1 LASSARCGIL
11 PTSRRGEGGGETATA
26 GPRQSQRRSRGSGR
40 ARLAALVAALA
51 VAVGLAFASGQDG
64 RTHGPNSGAG
74 SPARHNAPPPR
85 DANPYG
91 AALAP
96 AARRVHARFNKP
108 PAGALLFDLRTG
120 SVLWERHPTTPRPIA
135 SVTKMMTALL
145 VVEREPPTATARI
158 TRAALHYQ
166 GSGVGL
172 LPRGKRV
179 SVTPLLYGLLLPSGN
194 DAARVL
200 AQNVGGTI
208 PRFVR
213 LMNERARQL
222 GLTCTHFVGPDGYSD
237 GNRSCPRDLAR
248 LAAAVMREP
257 RLRKIVSTSYA
268 VFRFPIKGR
277 KLYLAGH
284 NPLDL
289 RRYRGWTGIKTGY
302 TPGAGECFVGTARRG
317 SVALGV
323 VLLRSPDA
331 GRQAVKLLDR
341 GFAAIRRPLGAHL
354 G

>member
-1 LASSARCGIL
+1 MH
-11 PTSRRGEGGGETATA
+11 GGGHASA
-26 GPRQSQRRSRGSGR
+26 SPPR
-40 ARLAALVAALA
+40 
-51 VAVGLAFASGQDG
+51 
-64 RTHGPNSGAG
+64 H
-74 SPARHNAPPPR
+74 APPSPR
-85 DANPYG
+85 NTDPYG

-96 AARRVHARFNKP
+96 PARRVRARFNKP
-108 PAGALLFDLRTG
+108 PAGALLFDLRNG
-120 SVLWERHPTTPRPIA
+120 RVLWGLQPTTPRPIA
-135 SVTKMMTALL
+135 SVTKMMTALI
-145 VVEREPPTATARI
+145 VVEREPPTATAFI
-158 TRAALHYQ
+158 TRAALRYQ

-172 LPRGKRV
+172 LPPGKRV
-179 SVTPLLYGLLLPSGN
+179 NVTPLLYGLLLPSGN

-200 AQNVGGTI
+200 AQNVGRTI
-208 PRFVR
+208 PGFVR

-237 GNRSCPRDLAR
+237 ANRSCPRDLAR

-257 RLRKIVSTSYA
+257 RLQRIVSSSFA
-268 VFRFPIKGR
+268 AFPFPIKGR

-289 RRYRGWTGIKTGY
+289 LRYRGWTGIKTGY

-323 VLLRSPDA
+323 VLLHSPDA
-331 GRQAVKLLDR
+331 GGQAVKLLDR
-341 GFAAIRRPLGAHL
+341 GFEAASRPLGARL

>member
-1 LASSARCGIL
+1 
-11 PTSRRGEGGGETATA
+11 
-26 GPRQSQRRSRGSGR
+26 
-40 ARLAALVAALA
+40 LVAALA
-51 VAVGLAFASGQDG
+51 VAVGLVFATGQDG
-64 RTHGPNSGAG
+64 RTHRGAGVGSGADAGG
-74 SPARHNAPPPR
+74 SPTRRASPPTG
-85 DANPYG
+85 DTDPYG

-96 AARRVHARFNKP
+96 PARRVQARFAKP
-108 PAGALLFDLRTG
+108 PAGALLFDLRNG
-120 SVLWERHPTTPRPIA
+120 RVLWGRQPTTPRPIA

-145 VVEREPPTATARI
+145 VVERDPPTATAFI
-158 TRAALHYQ
+158 TRAALRYQ

-172 LPRGKRV
+172 LPPGKRV
-179 SVTPLLYGLLLPSGN
+179 NVTPLLYGLLLPSGN

-200 AQNVGGTI
+200 AQNVGRTI
-208 PRFVR
+208 PGFVR

-237 GNRSCPRDLAR
+237 ANRSCPRDLAR

-257 RLRKIVSTSYA
+257 RLRAVVSSSFA
-268 VFRFPIKGR
+268 SFPFPIKGR

-302 TPGAGECFVGTARRG
+302 TPLAGECFVGTARRG
-317 SVALGV
+317 GVALGV

-331 GRQAVKLLDR
+331 GAQAIKLLDR
-341 GFAAIRRPLGAHL
+341 GFEAMRRPLGAQL

>member
-1 LASSARCGIL
+1 MFLVV
-11 PTSRRGEGGGETATA
+11 AT
-26 GPRQSQRRSRGSGR
+26 
-40 ARLAALVAALA
+40 
-51 VAVGLAFASGQDG
+51 GQDG
-64 RTHGPNSGAG
+64 RTRGPSGGGGVAT
-74 SPARHNAPPPR
+74 RTVAPPSR

-91 AALAP
+91 TALAP

-108 PAGALLFDLRTG
+108 PRGALLFDLRNG
-120 SVLWERHPTTPRPIA
+120 RVLWELDPSTPRPIA
-135 SVTKMMTALL
+135 SVTKMMTGLL
-145 VVEREPPTATARI
+145 VVERAPPTATALI
-158 TRAALHYQ
+158 TRAALQYQ

-179 SVTPLLYGLLLPSGN
+179 GVTPLLYGLLLPSGN

-213 LMNERARQL
+213 FMNERARQL

-237 GNRSCPRDLAR
+237 ANRSCPRDLAR

-257 RLRKIVSTSYA
+257 RLRRVVSTPYA
-268 VFRFPIKGR
+268 TFPFPIKGH

-289 RRYRGWTGIKTGY
+289 RRYSGWTGIKTGY
-302 TPGAGECFVGTARRG
+302 TPVAGECFVGTARRG
-317 SVALGV
+317 GVSLGV
-323 VLLRSPDA
+323 VLLHSPDA
-331 GRQAVKLLDR
+331 GVQAIKLLDR
-341 GFAAIRRPLGAHL
+341 GFAAMRRPLGAQL

>member
-1 LASSARCGIL
+1 MV
-11 PTSRRGEGGGETATA
+11 AT
-26 GPRQSQRRSRGSGR
+26 
-40 ARLAALVAALA
+40 
-51 VAVGLAFASGQDG
+51 GQDG
-64 RTHGPNSGAG
+64 RTLSGAG
-74 SPARHNAPPPR
+74 GGVPARHAASPPR
-85 DANPYG
+85 DTDPYG

-96 AARRVHARFNKP
+96 VGRRVHARFNKP
-108 PAGALLFDLRTG
+108 PAGALLFDLRNG
-120 SVLWERHPTTPRPIA
+120 RVLWERLPATPRPIA
-135 SVTKMMTALL
+135 SVTKMMTALI

-179 SVTPLLYGLLLPSGN
+179 GVTPLLYGLLLPSGN

-222 GLTCTHFVGPDGYSD
+222 GLTCTHYVGPDGYSD
-237 GNRSCPRDLAR
+237 ANHSCPRDLAR

-257 RLRKIVSTSYA
+257 RLRTIVRTSYA
-268 VFRFPIKGR
+268 AFPFPIKGH

-289 RRYRGWTGIKTGY
+289 NRYRGWTGIKTGY
-302 TPGAGECFVGTARRG
+302 TPRAGECFVGTAQRG

-323 VLLRSPDA
+323 VLLHSPDA
-331 GRQAVKLLDR
+331 GRQAIKLLDR
-341 GFAAIRRPLGAHL
+341 GFAAMRRPLGAQL

>member
-1 LASSARCGIL
+1 MV
-11 PTSRRGEGGGETATA
+11 AT
-26 GPRQSQRRSRGSGR
+26 
-40 ARLAALVAALA
+40 
-51 VAVGLAFASGQDG
+51 GQDG
-64 RTHGPNSGAG
+64 RTLRGGG
-74 SPARHNAPPPR
+74 GVPARHAASPPR
-85 DANPYG
+85 DTDPYG
-91 AALAP
+91 VALAP
-96 AARRVHARFNKP
+96 VGRRVHARFNKP
-108 PAGALLFDLRTG
+108 PAGALLFDLRNG
-120 SVLWERHPTTPRPIA
+120 RVLWERQPATPRPIA
-135 SVTKMMTALL
+135 SVTKMMTALI
-145 VVEREPPTATARI
+145 VVEREPPSATARI

-179 SVTPLLYGLLLPSGN
+179 GVTPLLYGLLLPSGN

-222 GLTCTHFVGPDGYSD
+222 GLTCTHYVGPDGYSD
-237 GNRSCPRDLAR
+237 ANHSCPRDLAR

-257 RLRKIVSTSYA
+257 RLRTIVRTSYA
-268 VFRFPIKGR
+268 AFPFPIKGH

-289 RRYRGWTGIKTGY
+289 NRYRGWTGIKTGY
-302 TPGAGECFVGTARRG
+302 TPRAGECFVGTAQRG
-317 SVALGV
+317 RVALGV
-323 VLLRSPDA
+323 VLLHSPDA
-331 GRQAVKLLDR
+331 GRQAIKLLDR
-341 GFAAIRRPLGAHL
+341 GFAAMRRPLGAQL

>member
-1 LASSARCGIL
+1 M
-11 PTSRRGEGGGETATA
+11 
-26 GPRQSQRRSRGSGR
+26 
-40 ARLAALVAALA
+40 LVL
-51 VAVGLAFASGQDG
+51 AVGLLVATGDDG
-64 RTHGPNSGAG
+64 RTHSAGARDR
-74 SPARHNAPPPR
+74 SAARHPAPSR
-85 DANPYG
+85 DTNPYG

-96 AARRVHARFNKP
+96 EARRVHARFNKP
-108 PAGALLFDLRTG
+108 PAGALLFDLRSG
-120 SVLWERHPTTPRPIA
+120 QVLWARNPTASLPMA
-135 SVTKMMTALL
+135 SVTKMMTGLL
-145 VVEREPPTATARI
+145 VVEREPSTATARI
-158 TRAALHYQ
+158 TPAALRYQ
-166 GSGVGL
+166 GSGVGV

-179 SVTPLLYGLLLPSGN
+179 GVTPLLYGLLLPSGN

-237 GNRSCPRDLAR
+237 ANRSCPRDLAR
-248 LAAAVMREP
+248 LAGAVMREP
-257 RLRKIVSTSYA
+257 RLRKIVSTPYA

-289 RRYRGWTGIKTGY
+289 LRYRGWTGIKTGY
-302 TPGAGECFVGTARRG
+302 TPVAGECFVGTARRG
-317 SVALGV
+317 GVALGV

-331 GRQAVKLLDR
+331 GRQAIKLLDR
-341 GFAAIRRPLGAHL
+341 GFVAMRRPLGARL

>member
-1 LASSARCGIL
+1 VV
-11 PTSRRGEGGGETATA
+11 AT
-26 GPRQSQRRSRGSGR
+26 
-40 ARLAALVAALA
+40 
-51 VAVGLAFASGQDG
+51 GQDG
-64 RTHGPNSGAG
+64 RTHGASAGGGGA
-74 SPARHNAPPPR
+74 PPRHVAPPPR
-85 DANPYG
+85 DADPYG
-91 AALAP
+91 TALAP

-108 PAGALLFDLRTG
+108 PRGALLFDLRNG
-120 SVLWERHPTTPRPIA
+120 QVLWELYPSTPRPIA
-135 SVTKMMTALL
+135 SVTKMMTALV

-237 GNRSCPRDLAR
+237 ANRSCPRDLAR

-257 RLRKIVSTSYA
+257 RLRRIVGTPYA
-268 VFRFPIKGR
+268 SFPFPIKGHE
-277 KLYLAGH
+277 LYLAGH

-289 RRYRGWTGIKTGY
+289 RRYHGWTGIKTGY
-302 TPGAGECFVGTARRG
+302 TPVAGECFVGTARRRG
-317 SVALGV
+317 VALGV
-323 VLLRSPDA
+323 VLLHSPDA
-331 GRQAVKLLDR
+331 GVQAIKLLDR
-341 GFAAIRRPLGAHL
+341 GFAAMRRPLGAQL

>member
-1 LASSARCGIL
+1 MV
-11 PTSRRGEGGGETATA
+11 AT
-26 GPRQSQRRSRGSGR
+26 
-40 ARLAALVAALA
+40 
-51 VAVGLAFASGQDG
+51 GQDG
-64 RTHGPNSGAG
+64 RTLSGSG
-74 SPARHNAPPPR
+74 GVPARPSAPSPR
-85 DANPYG
+85 DTDPYG

-96 AARRVHARFNKP
+96 VSRRVHARFNKP
-108 PAGALLFDLRTG
+108 PAGALLFDLRNG
-120 SVLWERHPTTPRPIA
+120 RVLWERRPATRRPIA
-135 SVTKMMTALL
+135 SVTKMMTALI
-145 VVEREPPTATARI
+145 VVERDPPTATARI
-158 TRAALHYQ
+158 TRAALHYR

-237 GNRSCPRDLAR
+237 ANHSCPRDLAR

-257 RLRKIVSTSYA
+257 RLRRVVSTSYA
-268 VFRFPIKGR
+268 AFRFPIKGH

-289 RRYRGWTGIKTGY
+289 NRYRGWTGIKTGY
-302 TPGAGECFVGTARRG
+302 TPRAGECFVGTARRG

-323 VLLRSPDA
+323 VLLHSPDA
-331 GRQAVKLLDR
+331 GRQAIKLLDR
-341 GFAAIRRPLGAHL
+341 GFAAMRRPLGAQL